1 MRVVPELLVSNVE
14 ESTSFFVE
22 ILGFELK
29 YERPEEKF
37 VYLSLDGVDLM
48 LEEISSTNRQWV
60 TADLNAPFGRGVN
73 FQWDVENI
81 HELHTRVCK
90 LAPGTIYLALE
101 SKEYLCGAE
110 LTLQNQFIVQTPDGY
125 LFRFCQEDGL

>member
-14 ESTSFFVE
+14 DSTSFFVD

-37 VYLSLDGVDLM
+37 VYLSLGGVDLM
-48 LEEISSTNRQWV
+48 LEELSGSNRQWV
-60 TADLNAPFGRGVN
+60 TAVLNAPFGRGIN

-81 HELHTRVCK
+81 QELHNRVRK

-101 SKEYLCGAE
+101 LSL
-110 LTLQNQFIVQTPDGY
+110 IHI
-125 LFRFCQEDGL
+125 